1 MLNTS
6 CRNNI
11 HVYTIF
17 LKEINYVQHFTNLNY
32 VQEINK
38 FKVQRIGFREYDTT
52 DAPCTSDDSIEEEFE
67 KLTIYW

>member
-1 MLNTS
+1 MYNKIL
-6 CRNNI
+6 
-11 HVYTIF
+11 
-17 LKEINYVQHFTNLNY
+17 NYVQYSTTISY

-52 DAPCTSDDSIEEEFE
+52 DVPWTSDDFVEEKFE